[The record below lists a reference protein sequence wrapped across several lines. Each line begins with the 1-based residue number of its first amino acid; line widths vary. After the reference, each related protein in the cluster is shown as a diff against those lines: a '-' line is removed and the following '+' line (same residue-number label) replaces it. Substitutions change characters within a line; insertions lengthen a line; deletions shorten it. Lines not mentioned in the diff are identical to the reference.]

1 MLDQFLETPRPYR
14 GQVVRLE
21 QAPGSDL
28 TVLEV
33 HLVRTDR
40 PRADARTWRIQ
51 ARGVLEF
58 RLVSHEVESI
68 ELTQRHPLLWTYDQ
82 DEVEL
87 YIQGQLLDVHAVIGR
102 LQVAHETLA
111 RGWIAF
117 GAYFNDRTPL
127 QVLLA
132 AGSGLLATGPS
143 SVISAYQK
151 VLEAEGLQCSALNQ
165 GSLGA
170 LDAEPRVLILG
181 RSYIIATEFSAQL
194 TDQDP
199 AHDSSGQIR

>member
-1 MLDQFLETPRPYR
+1 MIDQLLDMPRPYR
-14 GQVVRLE
+14 GQIVRLE
-21 QAPGSDL
+21 QPPSQGSA
-28 TVLEV
+28 VLE
-33 HLVRTDR
+33 LLLARSDR
-40 PRADARTWRIQ
+40 PRADVRRWCIQ
-51 ARGVLEF
+51 AQRVLEF
-58 RLVSHEVESI
+58 KVVSHEVESI